1 MSTAIKKTKKDMD
14 MTQGPIFKNL
24 FILALPL
31 ALASILQL
39 LFNAADLIVVGWFS
53 ATPGISQ
60 TAVSS
65 NTSLI
70 HLIVNLAI
78 GFSVGANVVMSHC
91 IGAKNMERAHKAVHT
106 SMMLAVV
113 SGVILML
120 VGIIGAPF
128 FLNLMSTPPD
138 VLNKAVTYLQ
148 IYFIGIPATIV
159 YNFASAILRAKGDS
173 KRPTIYL
180 AIGGVVNVVLNLILV
195 ALGLDVVGVAIA
207 TSVSQYFS
215 ATLTVI
221 ALVKEEGYCNLK
233 IKSIRFYA
241 SELGAIVRVGL
252 PSGLLS
258 CCFSLANVFIQ
269 SSINL
274 LDVYHPGGEG
284 LAMVTASGVATG
296 VEGFVFTA
304 IGTVSTATVSF
315 AGQCYGAQKF
325 ERIKKVCLCGIG
337 LMLLLCFTYGLIF
350 FVFAEFF
357 STLYNPDPVVVEYA
371 ALRVRMV
378 TILYPVQGTAEIMVA
393 CLRGMNRTTPPMFV
407 SIFCICVFRIIW
419 VNTVFPVYKSLL
431 SLLLCYPV
439 SYVLNFAITL
449 VMFLICYKVLLKKAK
464 KVQEQQPDKQIS
476 TDDDQN

>member
-1 MSTAIKKTKKDMD
+1 MSTVARKTKKDMD

-91 IGAKNMERAHKAVHT
+91 IGAKNMERAHRAVHT

-120 VGIIGAPF
+120 VGMIGAPY
-128 FLNLMSTPPD
+128 FLDLMKTPPE
-138 VLNKAVTYLQ
+138 VVGKAIQYLQ
-148 IYFIGIPATIV
+148 IYFIGLPATIV

-180 AIGGVVNVVLNLILV
+180 AIGGVVNVLLNLFLV
-195 ALGLDVVGVAIA
+195 SIGFDVAGVAIA
-207 TSVSQYFS
+207 TSVSQYLS
-215 ATLTVI
+215 AGLTVI
-221 ALVKEEGYCNLK
+221 ALMKEEGYCNLK
-233 IKSIRFYA
+233 LKSIRFHA
-241 SELGAIVRVGL
+241 SELGAIIRVGL

-269 SSINL
+269 SSINML
-274 LDVYHPGGEG
+274 AVYHPGGDG

-304 IGTVSTATVSF
+304 IGTVSTSTVSF
-315 AGQCYGAQKF
+315 AGQCYGAKKY
-325 ERIKKVCLCGIG
+325 ERIKQVCFCGIG
-337 LMLLLCFTYGLIF
+337 LLLLLCATYGLAF
-350 FVFAEFF
+350 FALAEVF
-357 STLYNPDPVVVEYA
+357 SSLYNPDPVIIEYA
-371 ALRVRMV
+371 AMRVRTV
-378 TILYPVQGTAEIMVA
+378 IALYPVQGTAEIMVA

-407 SIFCICVFRIIW
+407 SLFCICVYRILW
-419 VNTVFPVYKSLL
+419 VNTVFPVYKSLF
-431 SLLLCYPV
+431 SLLLCYPT
-439 SYVLNFAITL
+439 SYILNFAVTL
-449 VMFLICYKVLLKKAK
+449 VMFLVCYKSLLKRSR
-464 KVQEQQPDKQIS
+464 QEQPPTVEEEPEK
-476 TDDDQN
+476 TE